1 MLKEILEAFK
11 KAVPNPE
18 YEDKL
23 IVMKLLTFLNKK
35 VDTIKEIKAQDE
47 VIKKALDKI
56 SRDHVCKELIS
67 LSKDI
72 NMDWLSQFNTID
84 LFEMLHK
91 IKNQNKPVLIFKE

>member
-35 VDTIKEIKAQDE
+35 VDTIEEIKAQDE
-47 VIKKALDKI
+47 VIVKALDKI
-56 SRDHVCKELIS
+56 SRNQVCNELIS

-72 NMDWLSQFNTID
+72 TMNWLSQFNTID

>member
-35 VDTIKEIKAQDE
+35 VATIKEIKAQDE
-47 VIKKALDKI
+47 VIVKALDKI
-56 SRDHVCKELIS
+56 SRDQVCNELIS

-72 NMDWLSQFNTID
+72 TMNWLSQFNTID

>member
-23 IVMKLLTFLNKK
+23 IIMKLLTFLNKK

-56 SRDHVCKELIS
+56 SRDQVCNELIS

-72 NMDWLSQFNTID
+72 TMNWLSQFNTID

>member
-35 VDTIKEIKAQDE
+35 VDTIEEIKAQDE
-47 VIKKALDKI
+47 VTKKALDKI
-56 SRDHVCKELIS
+56 SRDQVCNELIS

-72 NMDWLSQFNTID
+72 TMDWLSQFNTID

>member
-35 VDTIKEIKAQDE
+35 VDTIEEIKAQDE
-47 VIKKALDKI
+47 VIVKALDKI
-56 SRDHVCKELIS
+56 SRNQVCNELIS

-72 NMDWLSQFNTID
+72 TMDWLSQFNTID

>member
-56 SRDHVCKELIS
+56 SRDQVCNELIS

-72 NMDWLSQFNTID
+72 TMNWLSQFNTID

>member
-47 VIKKALDKI
+47 VIVKALDKI
-56 SRDHVCKELIS
+56 SRDQVCNELIS

-72 NMDWLSQFNTID
+72 TMDWLSQFNTID

>member
-47 VIKKALDKI
+47 VIVKALDKI
-56 SRDHVCKELIS
+56 SRDQVCNELIS

-72 NMDWLSQFNTID
+72 TMNWLSQFNTID

>member
-35 VDTIKEIKAQDE
+35 VDTIEEIKAQDE
-47 VIKKALDKI
+47 VIVKALDKI
-56 SRDHVCKELIS
+56 SRNQVCNELIS

-72 NMDWLSQFNTID
+72 TMDWLSQFNTID

-91 IKNQNKPVLIFKE
+91 IKNQNKPVLFFKE